1 MFRAEIISNQSVQE
15 DIIER
20 LEKEIPSIE
29 YTVIPELHGRGI
41 RTKKLGDTIWP
52 EMNFVLFS
60 YIDDDNAQKIKE
72 VVADVKKRFPK
83 EGISLFF
90 TKAEDFLRIF
100 KPFVNQNDFLAWRKK
115 ITRRELSAKSG
126 R

>member
-52 EMNFVLFS
+52 EMNFVLFT

-90 TKAEDFLRIF
+90 TKAEDF
-100 KPFVNQNDFLAWRKK
+100 
-115 ITRRELSAKSG
+115 
-126 R
+126 

>member
-20 LEKEIPSIE
+20 LEKDIPSIE
-29 YTVIPELHGRGI
+29 YTVIPELHGRGV

-72 VVADVKKRFPK
+72 VVADVKKRFPN

-90 TKAEDFLRIF
+90 TKAEDF
-100 KPFVNQNDFLAWRKK
+100 
-115 ITRRELSAKSG
+115 
-126 R
+126 